1 MSFDDS
7 SLTLLSCCH
16 IQAFF
21 LLVIIETLL
30 ITDHQLITDLIY
42 ILCQMSVRGWTKLPF
57 GIRISKKQQ
66 RLQVIKL
73 TIIVL
78 IPDFGM
84 TSFIKRYRV
93 ASMNR
98 FLLLN
103 NWSFRLLR
111 DVTYVNLVIDHSY
124 VTIPPFETNID
135 NTNFRWI
142 QLLIYKY
149 IVHLMHA

>member
-1 MSFDDS
+1 MYLVYHYPAVVAIAGAKYWSF
-7 SLTLLSCCH
+7 
-16 IQAFF
+16 
-21 LLVIIETLL
+21 E
-30 ITDHQLITDLIY
+30 
-42 ILCQMSVRGWTKLPF
+42 
-57 GIRISKKQQ
+57 
-66 RLQVIKL
+66 VIKL

-124 VTIPPFETNID
+124 VTMPPFETNID